1 MAASVSIYEWNGS
14 SGSQSSTAK
23 ESGTVRYQDS
33 DRADVDTT
41 YPLPIPSSDRT
52 YSYEK
57 WVTVSI
63 TGGTYTEVSNVRF
76 YTDGSNGYVSG
87 VKLWAATDTSYT
99 TPVVPTET
107 NDPPQHDAV
116 GMTNAFTYTS
126 GSPLTIGSGTY
137 TTTGICG
144 NYLVTVMEV
153 ETTASASGS
162 TNSETFT
169 FAYDEI

>member
-1 MAASVSIYEWNGS
+1 MAASVSIYEWNGT

-23 ESGTVRYQDS
+23 ESGTVRYQAA
-33 DRADVDTT
+33 DRQNVDTT
-41 YPLPIPSSDRT
+41 YPLAIPSSGQT

-57 WVTVSI
+57 WLTVSI
-63 TGGTYTEVSNVRF
+63 TGGTFTEVSNVRY
-76 YTDGSNGYVSG
+76 YTDGSNGFVTG
-87 VKLWAATDTSYT
+87 VKLWGATDSSYS
-99 TPVVPTET
+99 TPVAPSTS

-116 GMTNAFTYTS
+116 GMTNVFTYTS

-144 NYLVTVMEV
+144 NYLVSVMEV